1 MKRMKK
7 RLLGVLLAVL
17 FAFSPV
23 SAFAA
28 EASVSITS
36 GLTMEADT
44 VEYTFEDSRIVYGE
58 AAPNARITFS
68 VSKKD
73 AEGEWQESYRESLQ
87 VGSLG
92 LFSATLPLETGYNQI
107 TLTARQKGCEN
118 TVQETIVKRLPKT
131 VKKQLQSMLAL
142 PSGNVK

>member
-36 GLTMEADT
+36 GLMMEEEGG
-44 VEYTFEDSRIVYGE
+44 EYTFEDSRIVYGE
-58 AAPNARITFS
+58 AAPNAKITFS
-68 VSKKD
+68 VSQKN
-73 AEGEWQESYRESLQ
+73 AGGEWQESYRESLQ

-92 LFSATLPLETGYNQI
+92 LFSATLPLEMGYNQI

-118 TVQETIVKRLPKT
+118 TVQETTVKRLPKT

-142 PSGNVK
+142 PVGNVK